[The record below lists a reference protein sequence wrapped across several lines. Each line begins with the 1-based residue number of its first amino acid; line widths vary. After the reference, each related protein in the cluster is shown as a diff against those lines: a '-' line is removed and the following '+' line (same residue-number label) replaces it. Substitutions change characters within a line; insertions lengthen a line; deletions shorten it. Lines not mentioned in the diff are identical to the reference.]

1 MAIFISYSHADKD
14 FVDKLAISLAGKRIP
29 VFVDRWEMKVG
40 ESITNKI
47 QKAITEASFLIVVLS
62 KNSIKSDWCN
72 REITSGLLLELE
84 LKRVVILPV
93 LLEDCEIPLF
103 LRDKYFADFRTNFN
117 SGLNSILESV
127 ASLGS
132 ENNGRIS
139 ENENLFTD
147 YTTSCGLRGEY
158 FEFQID
164 VVEFSTFQTDQ
175 HTILTSV
182 IFVGNKVATDRF
194 KLQLQAG
201 NAWLMPYT
209 ILMLCSEDK
218 RLSGFN
224 AHLIHDQHF
233 QTTFE
238 LGDTKNNISFRA
250 YVTIKRLGLTD
261 GKDKLYYFGNI
272 FDKLWKDAKEKEG
285 KLK

>member
-1 MAIFISYSHADKD
+1 
-14 FVDKLAISLAGKRIP
+14 
-29 VFVDRWEMKVG
+29 
-40 ESITNKI
+40 
-47 QKAITEASFLIVVLS
+47 
-62 KNSIKSDWCN
+62 
-72 REITSGLLLELE
+72 
-84 LKRVVILPV
+84 
-93 LLEDCEIPLF
+93 
-103 LRDKYFADFRTNFN
+103 
-117 SGLNSILESV
+117 
-127 ASLGS
+127 
-132 ENNGRIS
+132 
-139 ENENLFTD
+139 
-147 YTTSCGLRGEY
+147 
-158 FEFQID
+158 
-164 VVEFSTFQTDQ
+164 
-175 HTILTSV
+175 
-182 IFVGNKVATDRF
+182 
-194 KLQLQAG
+194 
-201 NAWLMPYT
+201 MPYT